1 MRLMHEM
8 GVAIEICRLAEQH
21 AGVARAR
28 LLSRVAV
35 IVGDDAGIEP
45 SSLEFCLGALLAQPP
60 FAGAAVEIKRVNGDA
75 LRLEYLE
82 IDDERPSH

>member
-1 MRLMHEM
+1 MQLVHEM
-8 GVAIEICRLAEQH
+8 GVAMEICRLAERH
-21 AGVARAR
+21 AGAERTR

-45 SSLEFCLGALLAQPP
+45 SSLEFCLGALLSQPP
-60 FAGAAVEIKRVNGDA
+60 FAGAAVEINRVNGDT

-82 IDDERPSH
+82 IDDERASH